1 MSTSLFARY
10 RTPPVPLLELN
21 MAKDGDLSNEAV
33 IESIARLEEAIQEA
47 ATKRVPF
54 EHPTAQA
61 WLKDWVHGVYEGDTT
76 APRLPY
82 CGISASQAGVALLE
96 QFNDQVQQV
105 IPQYPEEYQ
114 RNSVVPTMV
123 LARVLVAWQE
133 TFKPDAQDW
142 LNLRTNMGLYQRQ
155 HEDQW
160 REQFDDTRPSLLSWL
175 YAIPKVALGYEITEE
190 QAKVM
195 QRSVRASDNVP
206 SRFWT
211 EVITEWK
218 DHAPALDASIGEQL
232 AVTRQAIATT
242 HLHHT
247 YGDALPLALDPTVTD
262 PLTLPVPVRDYQ
274 KGWDVAIRKMG
285 LEYSQEA
292 AKAEFPNGIPDTVDA
307 RAQHLKLLDV
317 YYQQFE
323 RALEPWRWDGLKD
336 ASLEEKAEVF
346 AWLTGWA
353 PEFHWDTAVQNMGIY
368 PPVEANS
375 RQAYTGQTT
384 LWWLQAPY
392 RAKVEQAKTWI
403 AEAELTMT
411 DARQEGCDMDA
422 FVRQLV

>member
-1 MSTSLFARY
+1 
-10 RTPPVPLLELN
+10 
-21 MAKDGDLSNEAV
+21 MAKDGDLSNETV

-47 ATKRVPF
+47 AAKRVPF

-114 RNSVVPTMV
+114 RNSVAPTMV

-133 TFKPDAQDW
+133 TFKPDPQDW

-155 HEDQW
+155 HEAQW
-160 REQFDDTRPSLLSWL
+160 REQFDDERPSLLSWL

-195 QRSVRASDNVP
+195 QRSVRSSDSVA

-211 EVITEWK
+211 EVVTEWK
-218 DHAPALDASIGEQL
+218 GHVPALDASIGEQL
-232 AVTRQAIATT
+232 AVVRQAIATT

-292 AKAEFPNGIPDTVDA
+292 AKAEFPSGIPDTVDA
-307 RAQHLKLLDV
+307 ITSSLSVRWSHGAGTALKT
-317 YYQQFE
+317 Q
-323 RALEPWRWDGLKD
+323 ALRKKLKCSPGLRGGRR
-336 ASLEEKAEVF
+336 SF
-346 AWLTGWA
+346 I
-353 PEFHWDTAVQNMGIY
+353 GI
-368 PPVEANS
+368 PPF
-375 RQAYTGQTT
+375 
-384 LWWLQAPY
+384 
-392 RAKVEQAKTWI
+392 KTWVFI
-403 AEAELTMT
+403 HPLKRTA
-411 DARQEGCDMDA
+411 DKPIRVKQRYGGCRRPTA
-422 FVRQLV
+422 PRSSRLKRGLPKPN